1 MIALPFLLPSSTGEW
16 QDWLGDEGP
25 RLLAILIVVITVR
38 IFSRPVV
45 GRVLRGA
52 GRQARRLRP
61 EDEMLVERR
70 VKTLEGTVGWA
81 VTLTAAFI
89 GLALALD
96 VVGMDATALIAG
108 FGVAGIAVG
117 LGAQTLIKDVITG
130 MFILLED
137 QYSVGD
143 VVRVADV
150 SGVVVDITPRRTVL
164 RDLDGN
170 VHSVP
175 NSEIR
180 VATNMTRDFS
190 RINLDFSIAYE
201 EDIARAIAVANE
213 ECARLAAERAD
224 DVIAG
229 PAVLRVNAL
238 GESGVDI
245 KVTGDVRAGKQWEL
259 TGILRWRIHD
269 RFGVEGISIPYPHQ
283 VQVPYRGTDLPQLE
297 S

>member
-1 MIALPFLLPSSTGEW
+1 MNLPFLLPSTTDEW

-25 RLLAILIVVITVR
+25 RLLAIVAAVVLVR
-38 IFSRPVV
+38 LFARPLVS
-45 GRVLRGA
+45 RVLRSA

-61 EDEMLVERR
+61 EDELLVERR
-70 VKTLEGTVGWA
+70 VKTLEGTVGWG

-89 GLALALD
+89 GLALVLD
-96 VVGMDATALIAG
+96 VMGMDATALIAG

-117 LGAQTLIKDVITG
+117 LGAQTLIKDVING
-130 MFILLED
+130 MFILVED

-170 VHSVP
+170 VHSIP

-201 EDIARAIAVANE
+201 EDIARAIAVTNE

-238 GESGVDI
+238 GESGVDV

-259 TGILRWRIHD
+259 TGLLRWRIHD
-269 RFGVEGISIPYPHQ
+269 RFAAEGISIPYPHQ
-283 VQVPYRGTDLPQLE
+283 VQVPYKGGELPASE
-297 S
+297 G

>member
-1 MIALPFLLPSSTGEW
+1 MNLPFLLPSTTDEW

-25 RLLAILIVVITVR
+25 RLLAIVAVVVLVR
-38 IFSRPVV
+38 LFARPVV
-45 GRVLRGA
+45 SRVLRSA

-61 EDEMLVERR
+61 EDELLVERR
-70 VKTLEGTVGWA
+70 VKTLEGTVGWG

-96 VVGMDATALIAG
+96 VMGMDATALIAG

-117 LGAQTLIKDVITG
+117 LGAQTLIKDVING
-130 MFILLED
+130 MFILVED

-150 SGVVVDITPRRTVL
+150 SGLVIDITPRRTVL
-164 RDLDGN
+164 RDMDGN

-190 RINLDFSIAYE
+190 RINLDVSIAYE
-201 EDIARAIAVANE
+201 EDISRAIQVINDE
-213 ECARLAAERAD
+213 GARLAEERKD
-224 DVIAG
+224 DIIVKPSA
-229 PAVLRVNAL
+229 LRVDAL

-245 KVTGDVRAGKQWEL
+245 KVTSDVRAGKQWEL
-259 TGILRWRIHD
+259 TGLLRWRIHD
-269 RFGVEGISIPYPHQ
+269 RFAAEGISIPYPHQ
-283 VQVPYRGTDLPQLE
+283 VQVPYKGGEIPASE
-297 S
+297 G